1 MSYLS
6 LIDSTTCTQMGL
18 QWQLTAEE
26 KDRIHAEARRR
37 QAINEC
43 QGLKGRN
50 KGAEKGPMALRMHT
64 LGAGGEMAVASYLNL
79 KDEVF
84 GDVVASRGSH
94 DLPPDID
101 VKTRPFHRYDLICQ
115 LDEEPSKTL
124 VLVTVENR
132 EVILQGWTK
141 AWEAM
146 QAQWRQEY
154 VKGRPCYF
162 MPKQYLRPIQSLKD
176 YVENALLF

>member
-1 MSYLS
+1 
-6 LIDSTTCTQMGL
+6 MGL

-26 KDRIHAEARRR
+26 VSAIHAEAQRR
-37 QAINEC
+37 QSVNER
-43 QGLKGRN
+43 QNLKGRN
-50 KGAEKGPMALRMHT
+50 KGAEKGPLALRMHV

-115 LDEEPSKTL
+115 LDEKPSKTL
-124 VLVTVENR
+124 VLVTVER
-132 EVILQGWTK
+132 KQVILQGWTK
-141 AWEAM
+141 ASEAM
-146 QAQWRQEY
+146 QEKWKQEY

-162 MPKQYLRPIQSLKD
+162 MPKEYLRPIQSLKD
-176 YVENALLF
+176 YVDNALLF